1 MKNTP
6 LNKRFW
12 KTVATRPEQDG
23 FAILLDDRPL
33 KTPLKA
39 PLLAPTQALAE
50 GIAAEWDAVEDK
62 IDPRRMHLTR
72 CANATIDK
80 VMRER
85 DSVARMLAE
94 YGGTDLLCY
103 RAESPEGLVKRQAAA
118 WDPLLQWMR
127 EVHGVE
133 LHPVSGIMYVAQP
146 EEGQKKLLEKVQ
158 TFAPWELTAFHDLVT
173 ISGSLVLALAVV
185 EGFLTPEEAW
195 EASRVDE
202 KWQEEL
208 WGVDDEAAEA
218 AALKKADFLKAARL
232 LDLLQG

>member
-85 DSVARMLAE
+85 DSVARMLA
-94 YGGTDLLCY
+94 
-103 RAESPEGLVKRQAAA
+103 
-118 WDPLLQWMR
+118 
-127 EVHGVE
+127 
-133 LHPVSGIMYVAQP
+133 
-146 EEGQKKLLEKVQ
+146 
-158 TFAPWELTAFHDLVT
+158 
-173 ISGSLVLALAVV
+173 
-185 EGFLTPEEAW
+185 
-195 EASRVDE
+195 
-202 KWQEEL
+202 
-208 WGVDDEAAEA
+208 
-218 AALKKADFLKAARL
+218 
-232 LDLLQG
+232 